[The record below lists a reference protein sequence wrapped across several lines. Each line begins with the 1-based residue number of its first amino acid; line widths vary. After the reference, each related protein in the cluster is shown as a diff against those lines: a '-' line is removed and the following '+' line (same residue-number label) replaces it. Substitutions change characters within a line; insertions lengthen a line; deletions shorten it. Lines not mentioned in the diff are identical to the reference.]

1 MLFAGI
7 GLLDEWGQYREN
19 QFLGVR
25 GKKIEYIGAEPP
37 EEDYGERYDG
47 QGKLLMPGLVNAHS
61 HAAMTLLRGYAENL
75 ALDDWLN
82 TRVFPFE
89 ALLTPEDIYNGSML
103 AIAELLRFGVTSVTD
118 MYFGEDAV
126 CRAALESGIKINFS
140 SSITCFDESDLKNLP
155 AYRETLPL
163 IREFHNADDGRIRID
178 LAIHAEYTSTPKT
191 VAQMADWARET
202 GLRMHLHL
210 SETRSEHEACKAR
223 HNGKTPAQYFDSLGV
238 FDAPATAAHC
248 VWAEDRDIEI
258 FKARGVTVACNPVS
272 NLKLASGF
280 CPVPRLLGAGINVAL
295 GTDGAASN
303 NSLNL
308 LEEARLFAT
317 LYKAASGDPTAVS
330 PAQAVYAATRAG
342 AHSQGREDCGIL
354 REGARADL
362 AVFDLRGRP
371 YYHPCH
377 DMAGNLIYAGQG
389 ADVCL
394 TMVDGKILYRDGAY
408 TTIDLEKAI
417 RETEQ
422 SAYRIAGALRKEHS
436 R

>member
-7 GLLDEWGQYREN
+7 GLLDEQGQYREN

-25 GKKIEYIGAEPP
+25 GKKIGYIGAEPP
-37 EEDYGERYDG
+37 QEDYGERYEG
-47 QGKLLMPGLVNAHS
+47 SGKLLMPGLVNAHS

-89 ALLTPEDIYNGSML
+89 DRLTPEDIYHGSL
-103 AIAELLRFGVTSVTD
+103 LGIAEMLRFGVTSVTD
-118 MYFGEDAV
+118 MYFGGDAA
-126 CRAALESGIKINFS
+126 CRAALESGIKMSFDTA
-140 SSITCFDESDLKNLP
+140 ITCFDQGDLWDLP
-155 AYRETLPL
+155 EYQQVRPL
-163 IREFHNADDGRIRID
+163 VQELHGAEDGRLRID
-178 LAIHAEYTSTPKT
+178 LGIHAEYTSTPKT
-191 VAQMADWARET
+191 VRQMAEWAQET

-210 SETRSEHEACKAR
+210 SETKAEHEACKMR

-238 FDAPATAAHC
+238 FDAPTTAAHC
-248 VWAEDRDIEI
+248 VWVEEPDIRI

-280 CPVPRLLGAGINVAL
+280 CPAPRLLEAGVNVAL

-303 NSLNL
+303 NNLNL

-342 AHSQGREDCGIL
+342 ALSQGREDCGTL

-371 YYHPCH
+371 YYHPCYN
-377 DMAGNLIYAGQG
+377 MAGNLVYAGQG
-389 ADVCL
+389 TDVCL
-394 TMVDGKILYRDGAY
+394 TMVDGKVLYQDGVY
-408 TTIDLEKAI
+408 TTIDLEKAVWEAE
-417 RETEQ
+417 R
-422 SAYRIAGALRKEHS
+422 SAYRIAGELGKEYS

>member
-7 GLLDEWGQYREN
+7 GLLDERGQYREN

-37 EEDYGERYDG
+37 KEDYGERYDG

-89 ALLTPEDIYNGSML
+89 ALLTPEDIYHGSLL
-103 AIAELLRFGVTSVTD
+103 AIAEMLRFGVTSMND
-118 MYFGEDAV
+118 MYFGGDAV

-155 AYRETLPL
+155 AYRETLSL

-238 FDAPATAAHC
+238 FDAPTTAAHC
-248 VWAEDRDIEI
+248 VWVEDCDIEI
-258 FKARGVTVACNPVS
+258 FKARGVTAACNPVS

-342 AHSQGREDCGIL
+342 AHSQGREDCGTM

-362 AVFDLRGRP
+362 AALDLRG
-371 YYHPCH
+371 H

-408 TTIDLEKAI
+408 TTIDLEKVV
-417 RETEQ
+417 REAER

>member
-7 GLLDEWGQYREN
+7 GLLDEQGRYYEN
-19 QFLGVR
+19 QFLGVH
-25 GKKIEYIGAEPP
+25 GKKIRYIGAEPP
-37 EEDYGERYDG
+37 QEDYGERYEG
-47 QGKLLMPGLVNAHS
+47 RGKLLMPGLVNAHS

-89 ALLTPEDIYNGSML
+89 DRLTPKDIYHGSL
-103 AIAELLRFGVTSVTD
+103 LGIAEMLRFGITSVTD
-118 MYFGEDAV
+118 MYFGGDAA
-126 CRAALESGIKINFS
+126 CRAALESGIKMNFDTA
-140 SSITCFDESDLKNLP
+140 ITCFDQSDLWDLP
-155 AYRETLPL
+155 EYQQVRPL
-163 IREFHNADDGRIRID
+163 VQELHGAEDGRLRID
-178 LAIHAEYTSTPKT
+178 LGIHAEYTSTPKT
-191 VAQMADWARET
+191 VQQMAGWAKET
-202 GLRMHLHL
+202 GLRIHLHL
-210 SETRSEHEACKAR
+210 SETKAEHEACKMR

-248 VWAEDRDIEI
+248 VWVEEPDIRI

-280 CPVPRLLGAGINVAL
+280 CPAPRLLEAGVNVAL

-303 NSLNL
+303 NNLNL

-342 AHSQGREDCGIL
+342 ALSQGREDCGTL

-362 AVFDLRGRP
+362 VVFDLRGRP
-371 YYHPCH
+371 YYHPCY

-394 TMVDGKILYRDGAY
+394 TMVDGKVLYRDGVY
-408 TTIDLEKAI
+408 TTIDLERAI
-417 RETEQ
+417 WEAER
-422 SAYRIAGALRKEHS
+422 SASRIAGELGKEHA